1 MRNTYQTLW
10 RATRYAAALLTLL
23 LLAWACEK
31 KETIFEG
38 PYHVRFTRP
47 DTTVRESYARTL
59 RLSVHYAG
67 PQLTTPIR
75 IKYLVSG
82 TAREGIDYRFV
93 SEKGTVVIPANSSFG
108 YIQLQLINNANNIL
122 ASQDIRLTL
131 VETEP
136 ANVRIGFGSG
146 EIGKTMRFTIL
157 DECFLSGPYSGTNTL
172 AQTPRT
178 YPGILITSTDCKE
191 YTLTNW
197 NVNLLNYF
205 GYNAIQP
212 DLTFIDNGDNSLTI
226 PEQVES
232 NLSAPRD
239 TISGSGFYNPLDQ
252 SLTFNIQFKTL
263 TRDRQRDSIVVQNL
277 KYVPE
282 R

>member
-47 DTTVRESYARTL
+47 DTSVLESYTRTL

-67 PQLTTPIR
+67 PQLSTPIR
-75 IKYLVSG
+75 VKYLVSG

-93 SEKGTVVIPANSSFG
+93 GEKGTVVIPANGSFG

-122 ASQDIRLTL
+122 ATQDIRLTL
-131 VETEP
+131 VEAEP

-146 EIGKTMRFTIL
+146 EIGKTMRFTIV
-157 DECFLSGPYSGTNTL
+157 DECFLSGIYTGTNTL
-172 AQTPRT
+172 AQTPRQ
-178 YPGILITSTDCKE
+178 YPGIVITSTNCKE

-197 NVNLLNYF
+197 NLGLFSLN
-205 GYNAIQP
+205 AVRP
-212 DLTFIDNGDNSLTI
+212 DLTFIDNGDNSITI
-226 PEQVES
+226 PPQAES
-232 NLSAPRD
+232 ELSAPRD

-252 SLTFNIQFKTL
+252 SLTFNVQLKVL
-263 TRDRQRDSIVVQNL
+263 TRDERDSTIVLNL
-277 KYVPE
+277 KYTPE
-282 R
+282 K